1 MATFVTIQRVR
12 TYMEIVDQICKSIR
26 EGQLLPGEKLPAERT
41 LAGEF
46 GTGRQC
52 LREALSVMEVLG
64 VIEVRKGR
72 GTFITQNALQ
82 NLMSAHLT
90 AEELGDPFQLME
102 ARMLLEPKVAGL
114 AAKHGDGATLQKLE
128 AILEDMKRCLASGN
142 HPTDQDKNF
151 HMTIAHGSGNMV
163 LSKLVR
169 ELIGNMGKPLW
180 VGFKERSLL
189 VCGRDE
195 RYLAEHTGIA
205 AAIKERNA
213 TLATRRMREHLQG
226 VAQDVL
232 K

>member
-12 TYMEIVDQICKSIR
+12 TYMEIVDQICKSIH
-26 EGQLLPGEKLPAERT
+26 EGQLLPGEKLPAERA
-41 LAGEF
+41 LAAEF

-64 VIEVRKGR
+64 VIEVHKGR

-82 NLMSAHLT
+82 NLMSTHLT

-114 AAKHGDGATLQKLE
+114 AAKHGDGATMQKLE
-128 AILEDMKRCLASGN
+128 AILQDMARCLAAGS

-151 HMTIAHGSGNMV
+151 HMTIADGSGNMV

-180 VGFKERSLL
+180 VRFKERSLL

-213 TLATRRMREHLQG
+213 PLATRRMREHLQG

>member
-26 EGQLLPGEKLPAERT
+26 DGHLLPGERLPAERA
-41 LAGEF
+41 LATEF

-82 NLMSAHLT
+82 NLTSAPLS

-114 AAKHGDGATLQKLE
+114 AAKHGDAATLQKLE
-128 AILEDMKRCLASGN
+128 EILQDMVRCLNDGY

-151 HMTIAHGSGNMV
+151 HMTIAQGSGNMV
-163 LSKLVR
+163 LAKLVR

-189 VCGRDE
+189 VGGRDE
-195 RYLAEHTGIA
+195 RYLAEHTGIV
-205 AAIKERNA
+205 AAIKEHNGP
-213 TLATRRMREHLQG
+213 LATRRMREHLQG